1 MHQAWTM
8 WLRTSK
14 QDSCWFSFCS
24 AILNLTYSSKWVPD
38 CVCWYTLMRSLK
50 GAIDGW
56 HSIKPGQDPQAN
68 LLLLLNTSVSPMFS
82 HFYSIF
88 SICSALYLSP
98 FLTDIFFATI
108 TSPPPP
114 HSTIY
119 FTPSV
124 ATDPPLPQSLYPHSH
139 LFLFPCPSLSPP
151 HPSIL
156 CFCYQ
161 PGGLFPRGF
170 MVKLLWS
177 QLRWFSAWT
186 GYGKKQVFNV

>member
-24 AILNLTYSSKWVPD
+24 AILNLMYSSKWVPD

-82 HFYSIF
+82 HFYSLYLLYIYPPIF
-88 SICSALYLSP
+88 SALSLTVPHWHLLRHNNISSSTPFHYLFHPLSSNRSS
-98 FLTDIFFATI
+98 
-108 TSPPPP
+108 TSPIALPP
-114 HSTIY
+114 
-119 FTPSV
+119 F
-124 ATDPPLPQSLYPHSH
+124 
-139 LFLFPCPSLSPP
+139 PSLSIPL
-151 HPSIL
+151 SIFISTSSL
-156 CFCYQ
+156 HS
-161 PGGLFPRGF
+161 
-170 MVKLLWS
+170 LLLLS
-177 QLRWFSAWT
+177 AGRPFSKRVH
-186 GYGKKQVFNV
+186 G